1 MPTNN
6 NEHDECPEELNDGYT
21 CFSCGT
27 NINTDEEL
35 WVSVYA
41 RNDVYARFSAEHP
54 RSARVITG
62 YNSEVAYCGECAVMC
77 ERCGH
82 VMESGY
88 EYYSELANQSM
99 CSDCWHDRF
108 FTCDGCSQETRNSD
122 ANSDGFAT
130 YCGDCYEPE
139 EEEEDD
145 YYDGDRR
152 SGRNERLPN
161 GRLLI
166 MPYQRTD
173 DDDPHFNFTEYRELP
188 DGNDLSDGRFTV
200 TGIKRFALIKHDSVP
215 DKFPGIGF
223 ELELKM
229 RDTTKRNSAARWLLE
244 GLRDDYLVLKEDGT
258 VNGWEQ
264 VTYVADYRAHMEL
277 YPWDKL
283 PMLAKDWGMYA
294 WNDRDKMCG
303 LHIHISRDAFKPS
316 HLHRFVTFHDNHVE
330 QLVKFSGRHNRSYA
344 AHGRDYYDNRKEQ
357 ALGRQRGSRSVAV
370 NLTNDKT
377 VELRYF
383 RGSLLPTTV
392 KAAVQFTHALWLFTK
407 DMTSNDVRYGAN
419 TFDKF
424 VEFAGENTTEYPD
437 LLPRLVARGVAN

>member
-1 MPTNN
+1 MPTQNN
-6 NEHDECPEELNDGYT
+6 GEHDECPEEMNDGYT
-21 CFSCGT
+21 CFACGCDV
-27 NINTDEEL
+27 NIDDEL
-35 WVSVYA
+35 WMMVSNYTDRYV
-41 RNDVYARFSAEHP
+41 RFVADHP
-54 RSARVITG
+54 RSVIDHGTNGPRVAHC
-62 YNSEVAYCGECAVMC
+62 YDCASTC

-82 VMESGY
+82 VMPSGD
-88 EYYSELANQSM
+88 EYYSELASETM
-99 CSDCWHDRF
+99 CSDCWSDRF
-108 FTCDGCSQETRNSD
+108 FTCDGCGEECRNSD
-122 ANSDGFAT
+122 ANYDGYGT
-130 YCGDCYEPE
+130 YCSDCHEGE
-139 EEEEDD
+139 EESD

-152 SGRNERLPN
+152 SGRGECLSN
-161 GRLLI
+161 GRPLI
-166 MPYQRTD
+166 MPYQHTD
-173 DDDPHFNFTEYRELP
+173 DNDPHFNFTEYRELP
-188 DGNDLSDGRFTV
+188 DVSDLVSGVFTV
-200 TGIKRFALIKHDSVP
+200 SSIKRFELIKHNSVP

-294 WNDRDKMCG
+294 WNDRDRMCG
-303 LHIHISRDAFKPS
+303 LHVHISRSAFKPS

-330 QLVKFSGRHNRSYA
+330 QLVKFSGRHNRTYA

-383 RGSLLPTTV
+383 RGSLLPSTV
-392 KAAVQFTHALWLFTK
+392 KATVQFTHALWLFTK
-407 DMTSNDVRYGAN
+407 DMTSTDVRYGAN

-424 VEFAGENTTEYPD
+424 VEFAGEHIAEYPD
-437 LLPRLVARGVAN
+437 LLPRLVERGVAS